1 MVGRGTIYGHRYGTR
16 WPRSFSIC
24 THDLRDT
31 MSAWWESWPNF
42 LSEEHWWKW
51 YLQVQTRIGSE
62 SLTIIAHV
70 PWCHSEICNMSDTK
84 ERERERGKKH
94 LSSSTSIITS
104 NFMSHRWK
112 RFYAVSL
119 PRGCHPEVYHELGR
133 MWAEN
138 LSGFRETTH
147 QSFET
152 DEEATELPEALHELG
167 WMWAAN
173 LPGFRE
179 TTHQSFETDEEAT
192 ELLVVISLGTE
203 L

>member
-1 MVGRGTIYGHRYGTR
+1 MEVVLAGTNKDWEWIADHHRACAVV
-16 WPRSFSIC
+16 SFR
-24 THDLRDT
+24 DLQYVRH
-31 MSAWWESWPNF
+31 E
-42 LSEEHWWKW
+42 
-51 YLQVQTRIGSE
+51 R
-62 SLTIIAHV
+62 
-70 PWCHSEICNMSDTK
+70 

-119 PRGCHPEVYHELGR
+119 PRGCHPEVYHEFGR

-192 ELLVVISLGTE
+192 ELLVAISLGTE